1 MTTHFLKQLTE
12 DTIKHKRMLIPG
24 EFLKKCGRENL
35 SNPVVL
41 EPTVGDPR
49 EREMELYEDGG
60 GFWLRNGW
68 QEFVDHYKLSHGCY
82 LLFEYKSYSRFKL
95 LMLGANGLDWEF
107 PASSFVN
114 GGSNGNQEFPEAEE
128 EESVYAHSVE
138 ILGPSEVKEMN
149 NNDEGVGRQP
159 AQRRS
164 AENPKQKGVTS
175 ARKRRTADDGERRQ
189 VKQDAPRRDR
199 ANGTPFGRNKDENS
213 RIPSIAEQEDE
224 PAFSWR
230 PSSSKPSRTTTTEA
244 VDEDLAKFTG
254 FSLMKDKNYN
264 NNNNN
269 NGDGGGRQSWFAAN
283 ANHEEYKRTGD
294 RKKRRTAEG
303 GQNVKVNKEPPR
315 RSRANGSSSPF
326 MFAREVESASM
337 GPPSS
342 RHSRPTIE
350 AADGFASQTDFLQVI
365 ISKNSLA
372 KKGLRM
378 QGGFVER
385 HITNW
390 KDKMLDIRVE
400 QETWP
405 VGIVSDHGVPTLS
418 RGWLAFARQNSLKVG
433 DTLIIV
439 PTATEGVL
447 TVHILRCS

>member
-35 SNPVVL
+35 TNPVVL

-189 VKQDAPRRDR
+189 VNQDAPRRDR

-213 RIPSIAEQEDE
+213 RIPSIAEQE
-224 PAFSWR
+224 
-230 PSSSKPSRTTTTEA
+230 
-244 VDEDLAKFTG
+244 G

-326 MFAREVESASM
+326 MFAREELNSWDD
-337 GPPSS
+337 S
-342 RHSRPTIE
+342 RLLKETV
-350 AADGFASQTDFLQVI
+350 QFLI
-365 ISKNSLA
+365 
-372 KKGLRM
+372 
-378 QGGFVER
+378 
-385 HITNW
+385 
-390 KDKMLDIRVE
+390 ML
-400 QETWP
+400 
-405 VGIVSDHGVPTLS
+405 
-418 RGWLAFARQNSLKVG
+418 
-433 DTLIIV
+433 LI
-439 PTATEGVL
+439 L
-447 TVHILRCS
+447 C